1 MGTWR
6 IASIVLL
13 AAWSAGGCGA
23 GSGQGPRAT
32 LLALSADLRAGRYAQ
47 AYARMDVAYRRR
59 VPFERFVAHYR
70 AHPDEVAELA
80 DLARQEPERLEAVVD
95 LGDGDELTLTWE
107 DGAWRVVGRTLDVYD
122 RSSPRAAVRAFV
134 RALERRRWD
143 LIWEMAPRTV
153 RAGTTP
159 QDIEGAWQGR
169 GEDALR
175 RWVAALRE
183 ALDGPIERR
192 GDVASVSY
200 GGGRLLRLVREE
212 GLWCIEEP
220 DG

>member
-6 IASIVLL
+6 IAPAVLL
-13 AAWSAGGCGA
+13 AAWLSGACGA
-23 GSGQGPRAT
+23 GSGHGPRAT
-32 LLALSADLRAGRYAQ
+32 LLALSADLRAGRYER

-70 AHPDEVAELA
+70 AHPDEIDELIELA
-80 DLARQEPERLEAVVD
+80 GRAPERLEAVVD
-95 LGDGDELTLTWE
+95 LGDGDELVLTWE

-134 RALERRRWD
+134 RALEHRRWD
-143 LIWEMAPRTV
+143 LLWEMAPSTV

-159 QDIEGAWQGR
+159 QDIEGAWLGR
-169 GEDALR
+169 GEEALR

-183 ALDGPIERR
+183 ALDAPIERR

-212 GLWCIEEP
+212 DRWCIEEP